1 MASVL
6 KRVQLSVRARYAE
19 WVMRFLHRTFTFW
32 QRLGIHALPNHFYS
46 PIPDTRMFD
55 DNFWSH
61 QSDLVGV
68 AINDELQQ
76 DLVATFAAHYRAEY
90 EQLPR
95 FKTRTPYEY
104 YVNNGAFES
113 VDGEMLYCMI
123 RHVKPRRIVEIGS
136 GNSTYLMAQAI
147 RVNKQTDG
155 AYDCELIA
163 IEPHPNRIL
172 QAGFPGLTM
181 LIPKRVQDVALEKF
195 CNLQENDI
203 LFIDSSH
210 ILSVGSD
217 VQYEFLEILP
227 RLKPGVLVHVHDI
240 FLPAPYRKETIV
252 RDYRFFNE
260 QYVLQAFLAFND
272 AFSVL
277 WAGSHMHLQYPDL
290 LEQHFSTYN
299 RLTRWPGSFWMKR
312 VK

>member
-1 MASVL
+1 MAAML
-6 KRVQLSVRARYAE
+6 KRVQASVRARYAE
-19 WVMRFLHRTFTFW
+19 WVMRLLHGTFTFW

-46 PIPDTRMFD
+46 PIPDTRSFD
-55 DNFWSH
+55 EHFWSR

-68 AINDELQQ
+68 TINGEQQ
-76 DLVATFAAHYRAEY
+76 QSLLTTFSSLYRDEY
-90 EQLPR
+90 EQFPR
-95 FKTRTPYEY
+95 SKTRTPHEY

-113 VDGEMLYCMI
+113 VDGELLYCMI
-123 RHVKPRRIVEIGS
+123 RHAKPRRIVEIGS

-147 RVNKQTDG
+147 RANTQTDL
-155 AYDCELIA
+155 AYACELVA
-163 IEPHPNRIL
+163 IEPYPNRVL
-172 QAGFPGLTM
+172 QAGFPGLTR
-181 LIPKRVQDVALEKF
+181 LIPQRVQDVPLEEF
-195 CNLQENDI
+195 CNLGESDI

-210 ILSVGSD
+210 ILSIGSD

-260 QYVLQAFLAFND
+260 QSILQAFLAFND

-277 WAGSHMHLQYPDL
+277 WAGSYMHLRHPDL
-290 LEQHFSTYN
+290 LEQHIGTYD
-299 RLTRWPGSFWMKR
+299 RLRCWPGSFWMKR
-312 VK
+312 VT